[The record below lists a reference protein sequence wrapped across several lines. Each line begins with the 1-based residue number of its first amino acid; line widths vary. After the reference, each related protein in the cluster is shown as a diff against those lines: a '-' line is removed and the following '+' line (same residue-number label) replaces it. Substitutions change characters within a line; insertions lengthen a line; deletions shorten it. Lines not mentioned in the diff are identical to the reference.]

1 MGSSQWPAGS
11 RWRGGRRLWPWLG
24 LLGVLALVRVSK
36 GAGFVDAYA
45 LLSRP
50 FWPGSAQKE
59 WVQSAGSLEQKAQLE
74 LLRQDNTRLRKLL
87 ELNRQGGKGQVPAAV
102 ISRNAASW
110 WQQLELGK
118 GSMAGIAAGDGVIGP
133 GGLIGRV
140 LSVTPT
146 TARVRL
152 LTAPGSQIG
161 VWVPRT
167 RQHALLVG
175 VGTARPQL
183 RFIDKDVKAHP
194 GDLVSTSPASTLL
207 PPNLPVAVLQ
217 SLNSRAVPAPE
228 GLVQLI
234 ASPEAVDWVQVQTR

>member
-24 LLGVLALVRVSK
+24 LLGVLALVRFSK

-87 ELNRQGGKGQVPAAV
+87 ELNRQGAKGQVPAAV

-118 GSMAGIAAGDGVIGP
+118 GSTAGIAAGDGVIGP

>member
-1 MGSSQWPAGS
+1 MAASQWPAGP
-11 RWRGGRRLWPWLG
+11 RWRGGRRLWPWLA
-24 LLGVLALVRVSK
+24 LLVVLALVRWSK

-59 WVQSAGSLEQKAQLE
+59 WLQSAGTLEQKAQLE
-74 LLRQDNTRLRKLL
+74 LLRQDNARLRDLL
-87 ELNRQGGKGQVPAAV
+87 ELNRGSGDGQVAAAV
-102 ISRNAASW
+102 ISRNAAAW
-110 WQQLELGK
+110 WQQLELGQ
-118 GSMAGIAAGDGVIGP
+118 GASAGVASGDAVIGP

-140 LSVTPT
+140 QSVTPT
-146 TARVRL
+146 TARVKL
-152 LTAPGSQIG
+152 LTAPGSKVG

-183 RFIDKDVKAHP
+183 RFIDKDIKARP

-207 PPNLPVAVLQ
+207 PPNLPVAVIQ
-217 SLNSRAVPAPE
+217 SLNSRAVPAPK
-228 GLVQLI
+228 GVVQLI
-234 ASPEAVDWVQVQTR
+234 AAPEAVDWVQVQTR

>member
-11 RWRGGRRLWPWLG
+11 RWRGARNLWPWLG
-24 LLGVLALVRVSK
+24 LLALLALVRWSK

-59 WVQSAGSLEQKAQLE
+59 WLQSAATLESKAQLE
-74 LLRQDNTRLRKLL
+74 LLQQDNKRLRQLL
-87 ELNRQGGKGQVPAAV
+87 ELKQRSNEGQVSAAV
-102 ISRNAASW
+102 ISRNATAW
-110 WQQLELGK
+110 WQQLELGQ
-118 GSMAGIAAGDGVIGP
+118 GSVAGLSPGDAVIGP
-133 GGLIGRV
+133 GGLIGRIQ
-140 LSVTPT
+140 SVTPS
-146 TARVRL
+146 TARVQL

-183 RFIDKDVKAHP
+183 RFIDKDIKARP

-207 PPNLPVAVLQ
+207 PPNLPVAVIQTLD
-217 SLNSRAVPAPE
+217 SRAVPAPE

-234 ASPEAVDWVQVQTR
+234 AAPEAVDWVQVQTR

>member
-1 MGSSQWPAGS
+1 M
-11 RWRGGRRLWPWLG
+11 
-24 LLGVLALVRVSK
+24 
-36 GAGFVDAYA
+36 DAYA

-87 ELNRQGGKGQVPAAV
+87 ELNRQGAKGQVPAAV

>member
-1 MGSSQWPAGS
+1 MGPSPWQAGS

-24 LLGVLALVRVSK
+24 LLGLLVLVRWSK
-36 GAGFVDAYA
+36 GAGVLDTYA

-50 FWPGSAQKE
+50 FWPGPAQRE
-59 WVQSAGSLEQKAQLE
+59 WVQSAASLEQAAQLE
-74 LLRQDNTRLRKLL
+74 LLRQDNARLRKLL
-87 ELNRQGGKGQVPAAV
+87 DLRQQGSEGQVAAAV
-102 ISRNAASW
+102 ISRHAAGW

-118 GSMAGIAAGDGVIGP
+118 GASAGLAVGNAVIGP

-140 LSVTPT
+140 QSVTQT

-183 RFIDKDVKAHP
+183 RFIEKDVRAHP

-217 SLNSRAVPAPE
+217 SLNRRAVPAPL
-228 GLVQLI
+228 GVVQLI
-234 ASPEAVDWVQVQTR
+234 AAPEAVDWVQVQTR

>member
-1 MGSSQWPAGS
+1 M
-11 RWRGGRRLWPWLG
+11 
-24 LLGVLALVRVSK
+24 
-36 GAGFVDAYA
+36 DAYA

-87 ELNRQGGKGQVPAAV
+87 ELNRQGAKGQVPAAV

-234 ASPEAVDWVQVQTR
+234 AAPEAVDWVQVQTR

>member
-1 MGSSQWPAGS
+1 MGSSQWPTGS
-11 RWRGGRRLWPWLG
+11 RWRGARNLWPWLG
-24 LLGVLALVRVSK
+24 LLGVLALVRLSK

-59 WVQSAGSLEQKAQLE
+59 WLQSAVTLENKAQLE
-74 LLRQDNTRLRKLL
+74 LLQQDNKRLRQLL
-87 ELNRQGGKGQVPAAV
+87 ELKQQSSNDLVSAAV
-102 ISRNAASW
+102 ISRNAAAW
-110 WQQLELGK
+110 WQQLELGQ
-118 GSMAGIAAGDGVIGP
+118 GSAAGLAAGDAVIGP
-133 GGLIGRV
+133 GGLIGRIQ
-140 LSVTPT
+140 SVTPS
-146 TARVRL
+146 TARVKL

-183 RFIDKDVKAHP
+183 RFIDKDVKARP

-207 PPNLPVAVLQ
+207 PPNLPVAVIQTLER
-217 SLNSRAVPAPE
+217 RAVPAPE

-234 ASPEAVDWVQVQTR
+234 AAPEAVDWVQVQTR

>member
-1 MGSSQWPAGS
+1 MGASQWPTGS

-24 LLGVLALVRVSK
+24 LLGVLALVRFSK

-50 FWPGSAQKE
+50 FWPGSAQKD
-59 WVQSAGSLEQKAQLE
+59 WVQSAQSLDQKAQLE
-74 LLRQDNTRLRKLL
+74 LLRQDNARLRQLL
-87 ELNRQGGKGQVPAAV
+87 DLNRQSGNGKVAAPV
-102 ISRNAASW
+102 ISRNAAAW

-118 GSMAGIAAGDGVIGP
+118 GSLAGLAPGDAVIGP
-133 GGLIGRV
+133 GGLIGR
-140 LSVTPT
+140 LQSVTPT
-146 TARVRL
+146 SARVRL

-207 PPNLPVAVLQ
+207 PPNVPVAVLQ

-228 GLVQLI
+228 GIVQLI

>member
-1 MGSSQWPAGS
+1 M
-11 RWRGGRRLWPWLG
+11 L
-24 LLGVLALVRVSK
+24 VLVRWSK
-36 GAGFVDAYA
+36 GAGVLDAYA

-50 FWPGSAQKE
+50 FWPGSAQRE
-59 WVQSAGSLEQKAQLE
+59 WVQSAASLEQAAQLE
-74 LLRQDNTRLRKLL
+74 LLRQDNARLRKLL
-87 ELNRQGGKGQVPAAV
+87 DLRQQGSEGQVAAAV
-102 ISRNAASW
+102 ISRHAAGW

-118 GSMAGIAAGDGVIGP
+118 GASAGLAVGNAVIGP

-140 LSVTPT
+140 QSVTQT

-183 RFIDKDVKAHP
+183 RFIEKDVRAHP
-194 GDLVSTSPASTLL
+194 GDPVSYTHLTL
-207 PPNLPVAVLQ
+207 PTICSV
-217 SLNSRAVPAPE
+217 
-228 GLVQLI
+228 
-234 ASPEAVDWVQVQTR
+234 

>member
-24 LLGVLALVRVSK
+24 LLGVLALVRFSK

-87 ELNRQGGKGQVPAAV
+87 ELNRQGAKGQVPAAV

-234 ASPEAVDWVQVQTR
+234 AAPEAVDWVQVQTR

>member
-11 RWRGGRRLWPWLG
+11 RWRGARSLWPWLG
-24 LLGVLALVRVSK
+24 LLALLALVRWSK
-36 GAGFVDAYA
+36 GAGFADAYA

-59 WVQSAGSLEQKAQLE
+59 WLQSAATLENKAQLE
-74 LLRQDNTRLRKLL
+74 LLQQDNKRLRQLL
-87 ELNRQGGKGQVPAAV
+87 ELKQRSNEGQVSAAV
-102 ISRNAASW
+102 ISRNATAW
-110 WQQLELGK
+110 WQQLELGQ
-118 GSMAGIAAGDGVIGP
+118 GSVAGLSPGDAVIGP
-133 GGLIGRV
+133 GGLIGRIQ
-140 LSVTPT
+140 SVTPS
-146 TARVRL
+146 TARVQL

-183 RFIDKDVKAHP
+183 RFIDKDIKARP

-207 PPNLPVAVLQ
+207 PPNLPVAVIQTLD
-217 SLNSRAVPAPE
+217 SRAVPAPE

-234 ASPEAVDWVQVQTR
+234 AAPEAVDWVQVQTR

>member
-1 MGSSQWPAGS
+1 MSSSQWPAGA

-24 LLGVLALVRVSK
+24 LLGVLALVRWSK
-36 GAGFVDAYA
+36 GAGFMEAYA
-45 LLSRP
+45 LISRP

-74 LLRQDNTRLRKLL
+74 LLRQDNARLRKLL
-87 ELNRQGGKGQVPAAV
+87 DLKRDAAKGLIPAAV
-102 ISRNAASW
+102 ISRNAAAW
-110 WQQLELGK
+110 WQQLELSK
-118 GSMAGIAAGDGVIGP
+118 GASSGIASGDAVIGP
-133 GGLIGRV
+133 GGLLGRV

-152 LTAPGSQIG
+152 LTAPGSQVG

-183 RFIDKDVKAHP
+183 RFIDKDIKAHP

-217 SLNSRAVPAPE
+217 SLNSRAVPAPQ
-228 GLVQLI
+228 GVVQLI
-234 ASPEAVDWVQVQTR
+234 ASPEAVDWVQVQIR

>member
-1 MGSSQWPAGS
+1 
-11 RWRGGRRLWPWLG
+11 
-24 LLGVLALVRVSK
+24 LLVLLALVRWSK
-36 GAGFVDAYA
+36 GAGFLDAYA

-59 WVQSAGSLEQKAQLE
+59 WLQSAATLENKARLQL
-74 LLRQDNTRLRKLL
+74 LQQDNKRLRQLL
-87 ELNRQGGKGQVPAAV
+87 ELKQHANEGQISAAV
-102 ISRNAASW
+102 ISRNAAAW
-110 WQQLELGK
+110 WQQLVLAQ
-118 GSMAGIAAGDGVIGP
+118 GSVAGISPGDAVIGP
-133 GGLIGRV
+133 GGLIGRIQ
-140 LSVTPT
+140 SVTPS
-146 TARVRL
+146 TARVKL

-183 RFIDKDVKAHP
+183 RFIDKDVKARP

-207 PPNLPVAVLQ
+207 PPNLPVAVIQTLD
-217 SLNSRAVPAPE
+217 SRVVPAPE

-234 ASPEAVDWVQVQTR
+234 AAPEAVDWVQVQTR

>member
-11 RWRGGRRLWPWLG
+11 RWRGARSLWPWLG
-24 LLGVLALVRVSK
+24 LLALLALVRWSK
-36 GAGFVDAYA
+36 GAGFMETYA

-59 WVQSAGSLEQKAQLE
+59 WLQSAATLENKAQLE
-74 LLRQDNTRLRKLL
+74 LLQQDNKRLRQLL
-87 ELNRQGGKGQVPAAV
+87 ELKQQSKEGQVPAAV
-102 ISRNAASW
+102 ISRNAAAW
-110 WQQLELGK
+110 WQQLELGQ
-118 GSMAGIAAGDGVIGP
+118 GSAAGLASGDAVIGP
-133 GGLIGRV
+133 GGLIGRIQ
-140 LSVTPT
+140 SVTPS
-146 TARVRL
+146 TARVKL

-183 RFIDKDVKAHP
+183 RFIDKDIKARP

-207 PPNLPVAVLQ
+207 PPNLPVAVIQTLD
-217 SLNSRAVPAPE
+217 SRAVPAPE

-234 ASPEAVDWVQVQTR
+234 AAPEAVDWVQVQTR

>member
-1 MGSSQWPAGS
+1 MS
-11 RWRGGRRLWPWLG
+11 
-24 LLGVLALVRVSK
+24 
-36 GAGFVDAYA
+36 
-45 LLSRP
+45 
-50 FWPGSAQKE
+50 
-59 WVQSAGSLEQKAQLE
+59 
-74 LLRQDNTRLRKLL
+74 
-87 ELNRQGGKGQVPAAV
+87 
-102 ISRNAASW
+102 
-110 WQQLELGK
+110 
-118 GSMAGIAAGDGVIGP
+118 GIASGDAVIGP
-133 GGLIGRV
+133 GGLLGRV

-183 RFIDKDVKAHP
+183 RFIDKDIKAHP

-217 SLNSRAVPAPE
+217 SLNSRAVPAPQ
-228 GLVQLI
+228 GVVQLI
-234 ASPEAVDWVQVQTR
+234 ASPEAVDWVQVQIR

>member
-1 MGSSQWPAGS
+1 MGSSQWPTGS
-11 RWRGGRRLWPWLG
+11 RWRGARNLWPWLG
-24 LLGVLALVRVSK
+24 LLGVLALVRLSK

-59 WVQSAGSLEQKAQLE
+59 WLQSAVKLENKAQLE
-74 LLRQDNTRLRKLL
+74 LLQQDNKRLRQLL
-87 ELNRQGGKGQVPAAV
+87 ELKQQSSNDLVSAAV
-102 ISRNAASW
+102 ISRNAAAW
-110 WQQLELGK
+110 WQQLELGQ
-118 GSMAGIAAGDGVIGP
+118 GSAAGLAAGDAVIGP
-133 GGLIGRV
+133 GGLIGRIQ
-140 LSVTPT
+140 SVTPS
-146 TARVRL
+146 TARVKL

-183 RFIDKDVKAHP
+183 RFIDKDVKARP

-207 PPNLPVAVLQ
+207 PPNLPVAVIQTLER
-217 SLNSRAVPAPE
+217 RAVPAPE

-234 ASPEAVDWVQVQTR
+234 AAPEAVDWVQVQTR

>member
-11 RWRGGRRLWPWLG
+11 RWRGARSLWPWLG
-24 LLGVLALVRVSK
+24 LLAFLALVRWSK

-45 LLSRP
+45 VLSRP

-59 WVQSAGSLEQKAQLE
+59 WLQSAATLESKAQLQ
-74 LLRQDNTRLRKLL
+74 LLQHDNKRLRQLL
-87 ELNRQGGKGQVPAAV
+87 ELKQRSNQDQVPAAV
-102 ISRNAASW
+102 ISRNAAAW
-110 WQQLELGK
+110 WQQLELGQ
-118 GSMAGIAAGDGVIGP
+118 GSAAGLASGDAVIGP
-133 GGLIGRV
+133 GGLIGRIQ
-140 LSVTPT
+140 SVTPS
-146 TARVRL
+146 TARVKL

-183 RFIDKDVKAHP
+183 RFIDKDVKARP

-207 PPNLPVAVLQ
+207 PPNVPVAVIQTLD
-217 SLNSRAVPAPE
+217 SRAVPAPE
-228 GLVQLI
+228 GFVQLI
-234 ASPEAVDWVQVQTR
+234 AAPEAVDWVQVQIR

>member
-1 MGSSQWPAGS
+1 ME
-11 RWRGGRRLWPWLG
+11 
-24 LLGVLALVRVSK
+24 
-36 GAGFVDAYA
+36 AYA
-45 LLSRP
+45 LISRP

-59 WVQSAGSLEQKAQLE
+59 WVQSAASLEQKAQLE
-74 LLRQDNTRLRKLL
+74 LLRQDNARLRKLL
-87 ELNRQGGKGQVPAAV
+87 DLKRDAAKGLVPAAV
-102 ISRNAASW
+102 ISRNAAAW
-110 WQQLELGK
+110 WKQLELSK
-118 GSMAGIAAGDGVIGP
+118 GASSGIASGDAVIGP
-133 GGLIGRV
+133 GGLLGRV

-183 RFIDKDVKAHP
+183 RFIDKDIKAHP

-217 SLNSRAVPAPE
+217 SLNSRAFPAPQ
-228 GLVQLI
+228 GVVQLI
-234 ASPEAVDWVQVQTR
+234 ASPEAVDWVQVQIR

>member
-11 RWRGGRRLWPWLG
+11 RWRGGRSVWPWLG
-24 LLGVLALVRVSK
+24 LLALLALVRWSK

-59 WVQSAGSLEQKAQLE
+59 WLQSAATLENKVQLE
-74 LLRQDNTRLRKLL
+74 LLQQDNKRLRQLL
-87 ELNRQGGKGQVPAAV
+87 ELKQGSSDGQVPAAV
-102 ISRNAASW
+102 ISRNAAAW
-110 WQQLELGK
+110 WQQLELGQ
-118 GSMAGIAAGDGVIGP
+118 GSVAGLAPGDAVIGP
-133 GGLIGRV
+133 GGLIGRIQ
-140 LSVTPT
+140 SVTPS
-146 TARVRL
+146 TARVKL

-183 RFIDKDVKAHP
+183 RFIDKDIDARP
-194 GDLVSTSPASTLL
+194 GDLVSTSPASTLF
-207 PPNLPVAVLQ
+207 PPNLPVAVIQTLD
-217 SLNSRAVPAPE
+217 SRAVPAPE
-228 GLVQLI
+228 GFVQLI
-234 ASPEAVDWVQVQTR
+234 AAPEAVDWVQVQTR